1 MPIVQLPDGNS
12 VDIPDD
18 APPEVL
24 AQVKEKMRTQYAGQE
39 SGGVWN
45 AVKSGAADLGRG
57 ASRALVTMT
66 EGTPL
71 GMSQKMAKLF
81 QERMFGQAPDT
92 TAELGNKAIDR
103 VLPTPQGDSPGR
115 QLVRAG
121 LQGIGGAAA
130 TGPLGAVNYAA
141 GLGSGLGGEMA
152 KQAGLGPIGEFAGSL
167 LGGVGGGSAAGL
179 ATRLRPQSAAVARE
193 ALEGFTP
200 KQFED
205 AQAYMNKV
213 AAEGSNI
220 DLAQALYATTG
231 QQGNLTSIRNAIAGR
246 SKGDSVQKV
255 LRDQPTQLAREAEL
269 TNLGMPGTN
278 WGASQNANNL
288 QEAATKVLQGT
299 KATRTQLWEDTVKD
313 GVAALR
319 ASEGV
324 KVAAAQDFAKTAGTS
339 LAAARGKVQSL
350 MQDLAEAKSADAQAI
365 AGINKKIADTQELIN
380 SLQQFSLPRG
390 TTMTNRGNFSS
401 LPQRGQSIAF
411 DALGREAAVERLT
424 RGLPDQVQSAPSV
437 STLQGERALTQGQV
451 QLAAAE
457 AAHTQAQAGV
467 TKAQTLANSTTRIP
481 AATLQAVDDKL
492 SRLIETYPNTVQAT
506 ELSALRSKLQGPDG
520 PLTDPAQINRIFTEF
535 TTRLKSPDLRTAG
548 MDAGTSKYLG
558 GQINALRDELGQ
570 GFAPIRAANTAYKNF
585 TDTVYNPL
593 KQGPVGTIA
602 QRAGYSDETGAQI
615 TAFEGLLRK
624 GTDRNAKISDLKVA
638 TREIG
643 KVDPNAVDDA
653 LKGHV
658 SRLMQA
664 AEESNPL
671 PGGGPTN
678 TNLAEKM
685 SKNLFENPMQ
695 WQGLKDVM
703 SESAMLKGGDPDAVI
718 RGLEGV
724 KKLAYAMKDR
734 PPATGG
740 ISKLDLERLGGSS
753 NTANAVRVMSFLPAN
768 RVGEMIERAVLGKT
782 FSQFDAILTSPEGVK
797 MLMKLGNTPV
807 MSKKFLTILGSFGGA
822 AGNPDGLS
830 DSNPP
835 E

>member
-12 VDIPDD
+12 VDIPDN

-24 AQVKEKMRTQYAGQE
+24 AQVKEKMRAQYAGQE

-71 GMSQKMAKLF
+71 GMSQKMTKLF

-92 TAELGNKAIDR
+92 PAELGNKAIDR

-121 LQGIGGAAA
+121 LQGLGGAAA

-167 LGGVGGGSAAGL
+167 LGGVGGGTAAGL
-179 ATRLRPQSAAVARE
+179 TTRLRPQSAAVARE

-246 SKGDSVQKV
+246 SRGDSVQKV
-255 LRDQPTQLAREAEL
+255 LREQPTQLAREAEL

-278 WGASQNANNL
+278 WSASQNANNL
-288 QEAATKVLQGT
+288 QEAATLGIEGAKKARSSAVKGLYAKAGDLAPESRQELGSILTNFKNQPGATEAMKSKADEMLRKLSGADDALVGKVDSARARLDAAKTPAARAEARAAFAEANRELQSATGAPL
-299 KATRTQLWEDTVKD
+299 KALDVDTWI
-313 GVAALR
+313 GELR
-319 ASEGV
+319 GPWKGMPL
-324 KVAAAQDFAKTAGTS
+324 KVADPKGAGQIKGLAGT
-339 LAAARGKVQSL
+339 LNNRF
-350 MQDLAEAKSADAQAI
+350 
-365 AGINKKIADTQELIN
+365 QEL
-380 SLQQFSLPRG
+380 SPEVR
-390 TTMTNRGNFSS
+390 
-401 LPQRGQSIAF
+401 
-411 DALGREAAVERLT
+411 
-424 RGLPDQVQSAPSV
+424 
-437 STLQGERALTQGQV
+437 
-451 QLAAAE
+451 AAE
-457 AAHTQAQAGV
+457 AEFARL
-467 TKAQTLANSTTRIP
+467 TK
-481 AATLQAVDDKL
+481 
-492 SRLIETYPNTVQAT
+492 ETV
-506 ELSALRSKLQGPDG
+506 
-520 PLTDPAQINRIFTEF
+520 
-535 TTRLKSPDLRTAG
+535 
-548 MDAGTSKYLG
+548 
-558 GQINALRDELGQ
+558 
-570 GFAPIRAANTAYKNF
+570 
-585 TDTVYNPL
+585 NPL

-638 TREIG
+638 TRELG
-643 KVDPNAVDDA
+643 KVDPNAIDDA

-685 SKNLFENPMQ
+685 YKSLFENPMQ
-695 WQGLKDVM
+695 EQGLKDVM
-703 SESAMLKGGDPDAVI
+703 SESAKLKGADPDAVI

-768 RVGEMIERAVLGKT
+768 RAGEMIERAVLGKT

-830 DSNPP
+830 DNNPP